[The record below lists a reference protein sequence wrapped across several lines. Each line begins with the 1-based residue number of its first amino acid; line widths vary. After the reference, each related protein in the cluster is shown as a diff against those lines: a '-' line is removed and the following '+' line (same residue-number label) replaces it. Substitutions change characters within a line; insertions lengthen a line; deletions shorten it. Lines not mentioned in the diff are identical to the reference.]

1 MKFSFYIVFNK
12 ISIPFACDSNLVF
25 LRRMHLASRD
35 VLMSYGDI
43 LVLDS
48 LRFHIIIKMFV
59 MRNTTG
65 NSISLDSPGRSRWRR
80 PWSLTSGRRCWMQFS
95 SFWPTSWLYLQYI
108 KAWVRSSATP
118 SSHSVQE
125 GDTVGV
131 IWCILSLVTTSLWSN
146 LKLKDVRSLPSP
158 GSLLILQ
165 IWSHSEVGDRSS
177 ALQGLYLAWSMG
189 SLVRYVSV
197 RAEVHCL
204 IDMVVMS
211 DWPLSFI
218 VLMES

>member
-1 MKFSFYIVFNK
+1 MKFSFHILCNK

-25 LRRMHLASRD
+25 LRIMHLASRD

-43 LVLDS
+43 LVLD
-48 LRFHIIIKMFV
+48 KMIV
-59 MRNTTG
+59 MNNTTG
-65 NSISLDSPGRSRWRR
+65 NSMYLDSPDRSRCRWRK
-80 PWSLTSGRRCWMQFS
+80 PWSLTSERRCWMPFS
-95 SFWPTSWLYLQYI
+95 SFWPTSWLFLQYTR
-108 KAWVRSSATP
+108 AWVRSSTP

-146 LKLKDVRSLPSP
+146 LKLKDVRSFPSP

-211 DWPLSFI
+211 DWPLSLI
-218 VLMES
+218 VLMESKKAGG